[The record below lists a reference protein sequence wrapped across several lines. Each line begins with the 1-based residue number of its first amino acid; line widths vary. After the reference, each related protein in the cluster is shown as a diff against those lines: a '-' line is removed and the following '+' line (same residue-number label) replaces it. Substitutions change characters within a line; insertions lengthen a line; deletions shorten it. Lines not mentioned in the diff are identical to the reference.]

1 MESPG
6 VGASDRHAQNV
17 ANSMVAD
24 PQYGPAE
31 TLIVPLD
38 FDEVEAR
45 LSDPAVL
52 ANQEPAELRL
62 RLIDVRI
69 YDQPAAGIRVFF
81 DSPDAA
87 NEPYDAEPGYVES
100 FAFFPSPT
108 GTATGESVGS
118 FLIDLDGAVAKLV
131 EAALLPLQGH
141 KLTIIPIDAEG
152 NPSGRVAVGSLEL
165 EGG

>member
-1 MESPG
+1 MTNSNTPATIGDVLSYWDRRPCNIRHSTRE
-6 VGASDRHAQNV
+6 VGTRE
-17 ANSMVAD
+17 
-24 PQYGPAE
+24 Y
-31 TLIVPLD
+31 